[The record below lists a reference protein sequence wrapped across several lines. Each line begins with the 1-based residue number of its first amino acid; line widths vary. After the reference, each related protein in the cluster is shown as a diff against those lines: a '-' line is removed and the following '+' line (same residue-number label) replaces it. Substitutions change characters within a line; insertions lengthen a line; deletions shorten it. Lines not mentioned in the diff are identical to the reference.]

1 MNLKNFGVETNKNN
15 NKSKEI
21 IDSKLNLN
29 TKEIAQKF
37 KLRDIETYL
46 PWFLKY
52 ELNDYKDLIITSQI
66 RKIIDFI
73 ETFQT
78 KNSKKA
84 ILLSGP
90 AGSGKT
96 TTLTLLGNH
105 YNYEIFELNA
115 SDNRNKKSIEETVGI
130 AIKQKSLFGKNK
142 LILIDEADG
151 VSGRE
156 DRGGI
161 SALAK
166 IIKESNYPIAFT
178 ANDGESEKIKAIK
191 KLCIYIDF
199 ENHSQELLLKIGM
212 KILKAENIKYK
223 KEELKEFIRKRNET
237 DIRGFINDLQALS
250 YDNELNIQED
260 LELRDYKKKLEA
272 LLNKIYFSYP
282 EDSFKSGYNTDINL
296 DELFLYLEEN
306 TPDTYSKTALI
317 NALNE
322 ISKADIFRGRITK
335 WQHWRF
341 LVYINFYLTYAVSNA
356 KDTPQKIDKYRRNRR
371 ILTKW
376 IYANK
381 VNSLSQRTKLQK
393 KNNDPEKLIEKLSKL
408 YKRSAK
414 KTRAEDLFYFTKIYQ
429 NNKQFQKEMDK
440 ILQINDSEKKVLLEL

>member
-1 MNLKNFGVETNKNN
+1 MNLKNFGVETNEEKN
-15 NKSKEI
+15 KPKEI

-37 KLRDIETYL
+37 KLQNTETYL

-66 RKIIDFI
+66 QKIIDFI

-78 KNSKKA
+78 KNKKKA
-84 ILLSGP
+84 ILLYGP

-96 TTLTLLGNH
+96 TTLTLFGNH
-105 YNYEIFELNA
+105 YNYEVLELNA

-130 AIKQKSLFGKNK
+130 AVKQKSLFGKNK

-151 VSGRE
+151 VSGRD

-178 ANDGESEKIKAIK
+178 ANDGESEKIKVLK

-223 KEELKEFIRKRNET
+223 KEELKEFILKRNET

-250 YDNELNIQED
+250 YNNELNVQED
-260 LELRDYKKKLEA
+260 LELRDYKKKIET

-282 EDSFKSGYNTDINL
+282 EDSFKSGYNTDVNL

-306 TPDTYSKTALI
+306 TPDVYSKTALI
-317 NALNE
+317 TALNE
-322 ISKADIFRGRITK
+322 ISKADIFRGRIRK

-341 LVYINFYLTYAVSNA
+341 LVYVNFYLTYAVSNA
-356 KDTPQKIDKYRRNRR
+356 KDVPKKIDKYKRNRR
-371 ILTKW
+371 ILSKW

-393 KNNDPEKLIEKLSKL
+393 KNKDPEKLIEKLSKL

-414 KTRAEDLFYFTKIYQ
+414 KTRAEDLFYFAKIYQ
-429 NNKQFQKEMDK
+429 NNEQFQKEMDK
-440 ILQINDSEKKVLLEL
+440 TLQINDSEKKTLLEL